1 MKFLKHLWMLLLVVL
16 IAAASPSRSTE
27 PAVELVGLENA
38 PIVHIGTSPLVDI
51 TADLVAFDSL
61 RVVVTWKHPV
71 DSIGLEDSTRFRI
84 KATRAIRFNGGG
96 SVAANTFKVR
106 SFGPSRLADTFK
118 VLRPMVGDSVVFQA
132 DSIVQ
137 FRAGEMSVPGSAA
150 WGYKRTA
157 KVPAMTF
164 DRITVDSF

>member
-16 IAAASPSRSTE
+16 IAAASPSRSAE
-27 PAVELVGLENA
+27 PVELVGLENA
-38 PIVHIGTSPLVDI
+38 PIVHIGPSPLVDI

-61 RVVVTWKHPV
+61 RVVVTWQHPV
-71 DSIGLEDSTRFRI
+71 DSLGNEDSTSFRI
-84 KATRAIRFNGGG
+84 KATKTIRFNGGG
-96 SVAANTFKVR
+96 SVSAGAWRKRT
-106 SFGPSRLADTFK
+106 FGPTKLADTFK
-118 VLRPMVGDSVVFQA
+118 VSRPLVGDSVVFTA

-137 FRAGEMSVPGSAA
+137 FRAGEMSVPGSAS